1 MRLRILERTA
11 IAGLVIGVGL
21 LVADAIEH
29 DPTNFF
35 RYIPRLRHGRG
46 VWWNLEWLWRT
57 RTALLIGFVVL
68 CTALALALV
77 VTVTAL
83 VRGLGR
89 RESLLEE
96 NAGPG

>member
-11 IAGLVIGVGL
+11 IAGLIIGVGL
-21 LVADAIEH
+21 LTVDAIEH

-35 RYIPRLRHGRG
+35 RYIPRFRHGRG

-57 RTALLIGFVVL
+57 RPALLIGFVIL
-68 CTALALALV
+68 CMALALALLV
-77 VTVTAL
+77 MLMVL
-83 VRGLGR
+83 VRGLGQ
-89 RESLLEE
+89 RESLPEE

>member
-1 MRLRILERTA
+1 MKLRILERTA
-11 IAGLVIGVGL
+11 IAGLIIGVGL
-21 LVADAIEH
+21 LVIDAVEH

-57 RTALLIGFVVL
+57 RPALVIGFIVL
-68 CTALALALV
+68 CTALVLALV
-77 VTVTAL
+77 VTVTVL

-89 RESLLEE
+89 SEALLEE
-96 NAGPG
+96 QAGPG